1 MSPLDYL
8 VILAYFAG
16 LLGLAWWVIRK
27 SRDTAEDY
35 FLAGHNLSWW
45 VVGAS
50 IFASN
55 IGSEHLVGLAGSG
68 ATDGVAMAHYE
79 LHAWCLLVLGWLLV
93 PFYMRSKVFTMP
105 EFLERRFS
113 PINRWMLSVI
123 SLVAYV
129 LTKIAVGIF
138 AGGIVFSVLL
148 PEIRIGPLD
157 SFWLGSILVIVLTG
171 MYTILGGLRAVAYTE
186 AVQTFVLVAGSVLV
200 TIFGLQALG
209 GWAALRETVGSEMFN
224 LWKPLVPDGVAGTW
238 APVLET
244 NAAGQ
249 VVRQA
254 WYFNDAY
261 PWLSMLFCAPVI
273 GLWYWCTD
281 QYIVQRTLGA
291 PGEREARQGTIFAAC
306 LKLLPVFIF
315 IIPGMICFALATSGT
330 VPALGE
336 ALLDADGNLIR
347 DEAQRAFPLLV
358 ATVLPSGVRGIVVA
372 GLLAALMSSLAGVF
386 NASATLFTMDFYR
399 TLHPGVTQ
407 HRLVWIGRFATGIM
421 VVVGLLWIPVIQG
434 GRGLYDYLQGV
445 QSYLAPP
452 IATVFF
458 LGVFF
463 KRLNGQ
469 GCLAALVVGFLMG
482 LFRLAVDTPV
492 ALGLGGFEAG
502 YADGSFLWVVNHTF
516 FQYYSILILLVCVA
530 VMVAVSYLTA
540 PPDYAAISG
549 LTYGTLTDDHRRAS
563 RASWGA
569 GEVAASVMVL
579 VAILAA
585 YLYFTG

>member
-1 MSPLDYL
+1 
-8 VILAYFAG
+8 
-16 LLGLAWWVIRK
+16 
-27 SRDTAEDY
+27 
-35 FLAGHNLSWW
+35 
-45 VVGAS
+45 
-50 IFASN
+50 
-55 IGSEHLVGLAGSG
+55 
-68 ATDGVAMAHYE
+68 
-79 LHAWCLLVLGWLLV
+79 
-93 PFYMRSKVFTMP
+93 
-105 EFLERRFS
+105 
-113 PINRWMLSVI
+113 
-123 SLVAYV
+123 
-129 LTKIAVGIF
+129 
-138 AGGIVFSVLL
+138 
-148 PEIRIGPLD
+148 
-157 SFWLGSILVIVLTG
+157 
-171 MYTILGGLRAVAYTE
+171 
-186 AVQTFVLVAGSVLV
+186 
-200 TIFGLQALG
+200 
-209 GWAALRETVGSEMFN
+209 
-224 LWKPLVPDGVAGTW
+224 
-238 APVLET
+238 
-244 NAAGQ
+244 
-249 VVRQA
+249 
-254 WYFNDAY
+254 
-261 PWLSMLFCAPVI
+261 MLFCAPVI

-399 TLHPGVTQ
+399 TLHPGVSQ

-452 IATVFF
+452 IAAVFF

-502 YADGSFLWVVNHTF
+502 YADGSFLWIVNHTF